1 MAAPVASTPT
11 WASGTSLAL
20 SALSALGGAAIAV
33 GWLLSAQRS
42 HLRQKLI
49 LGLGLTGAS
58 SFTPSFLSER
68 RELVADSLFLSSS
81 PPPPRSPARIALAD
95 FTQGVTSLIGSA
107 LQLSGNPYRT
117 NSPACNG
124 SGFVCAFPP
133 LSLSLSQPF
142 QPRGTAR

>member
-81 PPPPRSPARIALAD
+81 PPPRALLLELRS
-95 FTQGVTSLIGSA
+95 QTSRRASR
-107 LQLSGNPYRT
+107 P
-117 NSPACNG
+117 
-124 SGFVCAFPP
+124 
-133 LSLSLSQPF
+133 
-142 QPRGTAR
+142 